1 MLRLRRSS
9 SSPCLGSRSIASWF
23 LASPLCSSR
32 VLVVAFRFRKSPV
45 VRSSSGLTLSM
56 FCLATHARGLY
67 CSLQYRPN
75 HAVWRGPTASTTK
88 ASMTLIRNC
97 RFFFF
102 LGIRNCRLLAVH
114 CPISWCGL
122 HIRRRKATWIIR
134 AMTSSPPSPRNLD
147 MCVSTCKLDSTIS
160 LCTGWYDSS
169 STGFQPNVVNQVTK
183 QRHVVRQ

>member
-1 MLRLRRSS
+1 MRPNASCSGFEEAPPRLVSVRVALHPGFSHPRFVPLGPSSWLSVFGKALSFVHLRV
-9 SSPCLGSRSIASWF
+9 SPCLCSASLLTPEAFTIRSNN
-23 LASPLCSSR
+23 
-32 VLVVAFRFRKSPV
+32 
-45 VRSSSGLTLSM
+45 
-56 FCLATHARGLY
+56 
-67 CSLQYRPN
+67 RPN
-75 HAVWRGPTASTTK
+75 HAVWRGPRASTTK
-88 ASMTLIRNC
+88 DSMTL
-97 RFFFF
+97 
-102 LGIRNCRLLAVH
+102 IRNCRLLAVH

-183 QRHVVRQ
+183 QPHVVRQ